1 MKTSSKKHTKR
12 RERSQKQLGLL
23 AGLLFAGSCTPA
35 MEPVT
40 LNQGTA
46 TTAAPG
52 QIAEYLVGQDG
63 DYIVTK
69 ANEVLNTYSNLG
81 TAAKAGDKSITVANA
96 ADLKNPLNMM
106 ALKKGDL
113 LMVYQA
119 QGATIDTTEDAKKYG
134 SVTALNNTGRY
145 EFVTVD
151 TVAGNVITLGAT
163 CGGLRNSYAA
173 TSQVLR
179 VPQFNKLTVNT
190 GSSVVA
196 KPWDGTNGG
205 IVALH
210 VLTDTSIGG
219 SINVLAQGFRGG
231 QKDDQSNTAGSAKV
245 TTMASKM
252 MTQGAEKGE
261 SIAGSAL
268 TYDGLTGRYG
278 RGSAANGGGG
288 GNAHN
293 AGGGGGAGGGDVKL
307 WTGHGVMD
315 PAAVG
320 GATAWKLD
328 QAYKDNGN
336 ALTTST
342 GGGRGGYTYSRLA
355 AAGAAD
361 PLVDAPGS
369 TKWGGDNR
377 QDVGGLG
384 GHPIDP
390 VPGFEMFFGGG
401 GGAGDQDSASG
412 GSGGTGGGVVILVSN
427 SVTVPAGGL
436 GQINASGGDGAA
448 TGNSHTDGAGGGG
461 GGGAIFILNGKSL
474 DPTLKLTAAGGLGGN
489 QVDPMLADPL
499 EADGTGGGGG
509 GGVVVYMAGSTAVT
523 QVVGRVPGTSQADSV
538 KGFPV
543 NGATKGN
550 NGTVVVAPRQP
561 MVAGMPG
568 YYPICLPADIQTSIT
583 SPVGM
588 VQPGTN
594 ADFTVK
600 VSNAGENP
608 ALGADVTTMLP
619 AGIDPSKITWTCTAM
634 GGAMC
639 PANMGTGALPPQAD
653 LPVGSSLSYKVSVP
667 VPAGTMM
674 PTINLGVSA
683 QPPPGY
689 TDPMPMNNSAT
700 GMAPV
705 AGVVVKPTNADL
717 QVNVTK
723 SPTSPNPGDETT
735 INVTAKNNG
744 PDAAGKPV
752 VVFTIPPGSTVTM
765 PPPAAGD
772 PNWDCTANGGTY
784 TCVAKMDLPSG
795 GTTPP
800 IVVKFKTPPDTG
812 MNTGTPQV
820 AVNVGSPS
828 VNDPNPV
835 NNSTVVDVG
844 PTKPSPTA
852 DLSLTITKT
861 PASNGPG
868 METTFTAQ
876 PSNKGP
882 DKAQN
887 PTVTFEIPAGSTVT
901 QPPMGSGWSCTRTNV
916 TVTCVTAE
924 MPPGDAPPITLK
936 IIAPT
941 PMPADGPAGSVAGV
955 ISSPSTRDPNPA
967 NNQDSK
973 PIAPAT
979 APTGSDL
986 SVKISS
992 DNPNPKPGDTVTI
1005 TGVATNKGPDSVKDP
1020 VVVFNLPPGAE
1031 VIQPAQGTGW
1041 TCTQTGTTAIC
1052 TRPTA
1057 ELGDAPPITVKVRYP
1072 QTPAGS
1078 TPPAAPTT
1086 SVVVSAPNNKDPDPT
1101 NNTSVIDTR
1110 PTGPR
1115 TNADLALS
1123 ITKSPESA
1131 GTGTETTYTLQTTN
1145 KGPGTVTNP
1154 SVTFSIPPG
1163 STVTQP
1169 PAGQGWQCLQ
1179 RDVDYTCYLNGTLP
1193 PGEAAPIT
1201 IKVNTPAPADPAKN
1215 PGAVAGVV
1223 SSPSN
1228 DDPNLLNNTASVPV
1242 VTTKP
1247 TGSDLSVKISQS
1259 PTSPAPGSD
1268 VVYTGQA
1275 SNGGPDP
1282 VNNPVIV
1289 ITLPPGAEV
1298 TEEPSGT
1305 GWNCTRDV
1313 STVICT
1319 RDSINQ
1325 GAAPPVTVKVR
1336 LPKDGAVGGPVTAVV
1351 NAPNNNDPK
1360 LDNNV
1365 ATTELLR
1372 LFGGG
1377 FGCSAAGH
1385 GPQQAAGGTMLLGA
1399 ALALLLGL
1407 RRRTA
1412 LRA

>member
-35 MEPVT
+35 IEPVP

-69 ANEVLNTYSNLG
+69 ANEVLNTYSTLSG
-81 TAAKAGDKSITVANA
+81 IGKVGDKSVLVANA
-96 ADLKNPLNMM
+96 ADLKNPVDNMP
-106 ALKKGDL
+106 LKKGDL
-113 LMVYQA
+113 LMIYQA
-119 QGATIDTTEDAKKYG
+119 QGATVDTTDDPKKFG
-134 SVTALNNTGRY
+134 TVTALNNAGHY
-145 EFVTVD
+145 EFVTVESI
-151 TVAGNVITLGAT
+151 AGNLITLGAS
-163 CGGLRNSYAA
+163 CGGLRNGYSTA
-173 TSQVLR
+173 TSQVVR
-179 VPQFNKLTVNT
+179 VPQFKSLKVNPGT
-190 GSSVVA
+190 SIVA
-196 KPWDGTNGG
+196 KAWDGTTGG

-210 VLTDTSIGG
+210 VLNDTRIEGA
-219 SINVLAQGFRGG
+219 IDVTAQGFRGG
-231 QKDDQSNTAGSAKV
+231 KTDAMSNPVGSAKV
-245 TTMASKM
+245 TTMASKDPI
-252 MTQGAEKGE
+252 QGAEKGE
-261 SIAGSAL
+261 GIAGSQD
-268 TYDGLTGRYG
+268 TYQMTLTGKYG
-278 RGSAANGGGG
+278 RGAAANGGGG

-320 GATAWKLD
+320 GMAAWKLD
-328 QAYKDNGN
+328 QAYKDNAN
-336 ALTTST
+336 ALTTSS
-342 GGGRGGYTYSRLA
+342 GGGRGGYSYSRPSA
-355 AAGAAD
+355 AVD
-361 PLVDAPGS
+361 PTVDAPGDA
-369 TKWGGDNR
+369 KWGGDNR

-384 GHPIDP
+384 GHPQDP
-390 VPGFEMFFGGG
+390 VPGFEMFLGGG
-401 GGAGDQDSASG
+401 GGAGDQDNNSG
-412 GSGGTGGGVVILVSN
+412 GNGGNGGGVVILVSN
-427 SVTVPAGGL
+427 TVTVPGPGT
-436 GQINASGGDGAA
+436 GFINAGGGDGAD
-448 TGNSHTDGAGGGG
+448 TGNSHNDGAGGGG
-461 GGGAIFILNGKSL
+461 GGGAIFILNGKTL
-474 DPTLKLTAAGGLGGN
+474 DKNLMLNADGGYGGN
-489 QVDPMLADPL
+489 QKRAPSDAA
-499 EADGTGGGGG
+499 EADGPGGAGG
-509 GGVVVYMAGSTAVT
+509 GGVVVYMTGSTAVT
-523 QVVGRVPGTSQADSV
+523 SVVGRSAGSSPASTVV
-538 KGFPV
+538 KFPV
-543 NGATKGN
+543 NGATNGN
-550 NGTVVVAPRQP
+550 GGRVIVAPRQP

-568 YYPICLPADIQTSIT
+568 YYPICLPADIQTTIT

-619 AGIDPSKITWTCTAM
+619 AGIDPSKITWTCTAT

-667 VPAGTMM
+667 VPTGTMM

-689 TDPMPMNNSAT
+689 TDPMPMNNSAM

-800 IVVKFKTPPDTG
+800 IVVKFKTPLDTG

-820 AVNVGSPS
+820 AATVGSPS

-852 DLSLTITKT
+852 DLALTITKS

-941 PMPADGPAGSVAGV
+941 PTPADGPAGSVAGV

-973 PIAPAT
+973 PIAAAT

-1005 TGVATNKGPDSVKDP
+1005 TGVATNKGPDVVKDP

-1041 TCTQTGTTAIC
+1041 TCTQTGSTAIC

-1057 ELGDAPPITVKVRYP
+1057 ELGDAPPITIKVRYP

-1086 SVVVSAPNNKDPDPT
+1086 SAVVSAPNNKDPDPT

-1145 KGPGTVTNP
+1145 KGPGTATNP

-1179 RDVDYTCYLNGTLP
+1179 RDVNYTCYLNGTLP
-1193 PGEAAPIT
+1193 PGDAAPIT

-1247 TGSDLSVKISQS
+1247 TGADLSVKISQS

-1289 ITLPPGAEV
+1289 ISLPPGAEV
-1298 TEEPSGT
+1298 IEEPSGT

-1319 RDSINQ
+1319 RDSISQ

-1336 LPKDGAVGGPVTAVV
+1336 LPKDGTAGGPVTAVV

-1360 LDNNV
+1360 LDNNI

-1377 FGCSAAGH
+1377 FGCSAAGP

-1412 LRA
+1412 LRV